1 MSGYVTG
8 QSIKAKNI
16 DQDLEIVFVDNLL
29 QECTCIELYGHDAKP
44 YKVKFDDIV
53 EG

>member
-1 MSGYVTG
+1 MYVTG

-16 DQDLEIVFVDNLL
+16 NQDLEIVFVDNLL

-44 YKVKFDDIV
+44 YKVKFDDIL